1 MNGFGRKNK
10 EIQTNCQGFHV
21 HLHAGGSGDFG
32 AGVSGRGAGGDGE
45 IKRKNSKVFEDKYS
59 FLIFVSHFEAV
70 YTLNCGA
77 EP

>member
-45 IKRKNSKVFEDKYS
+45 IKEKTAKCLRINILSLPLS
-59 FLIFVSHFEAV
+59 LILKWCA
-70 YTLNCGA
+70 L
-77 EP
+77 